1 MASALCIPPS
11 FARPTET
18 PLRCYSHGISAK
30 FRQFSLS
37 SRHETLVE
45 IQNSGVI
52 ACLRAQSGQLA
63 MEAACAALRGGISM
77 LEVVVST
84 PGVFEVITALTKDH
98 PSSIIG
104 AGTILNVKDATC
116 AINAGAKFLMSPA
129 TIKEILIDLRG
140 SSVLYIPGVMTPTE
154 VLSAYNAN
162 AEIVKVYPVTSLG
175 GPHYISAI
183 KKPFSNIPM
192 VASQGITI
200 DTMESYIHAGASAV
214 VLSDAIFEKEA
225 MRRQDF
231 DAISQ
236 LASLAAS
243 RGRAA
248 LHRLYIPII

>member
-104 AGTILNVKDATC
+104 AGTILNAKDATC

-129 TIKEILIDLRG
+129 TIK
-140 SSVLYIPGVMTPTE
+140 